1 MQQIIR
7 FTVHER
13 VFLGYRGCL
22 FIVCMD
28 ELATCILWSYF
39 VEGTGDSPKTS
50 KRTKRT
56 GFKFVDEAIFLRF
69 GFVAKTPL
77 LANTE
82 SIVWLCPVCIPQSLM
97 DIYYPIYHRLN
108 GCKGNP

>member
-7 FTVHER
+7 FTVHEP

-28 ELATCILWSYF
+28 ELATYILWLDF

-56 GFKFVDEAIFLRF
+56 GFKFLDELIFLRF
-69 GFVAKTPL
+69 GFVVKIPL
-77 LANTE
+77 LANME
-82 SIVWLCPVCIPQSLM
+82 SIV
-97 DIYYPIYHRLN
+97 
-108 GCKGNP
+108 

>member
-1 MQQIIR
+1 MQKIIK
-7 FTVHER
+7 FTVHGR
-13 VFLGYRGCL
+13 VSLGYRECL

-28 ELATCILWSYF
+28 ELATCILWSDF

-69 GFVAKTPL
+69 GSVATIPL
-77 LANTE
+77 LANIE
-82 SIVWLCPVCIPQSLM
+82 NIV
-97 DIYYPIYHRLN
+97 
-108 GCKGNP
+108 